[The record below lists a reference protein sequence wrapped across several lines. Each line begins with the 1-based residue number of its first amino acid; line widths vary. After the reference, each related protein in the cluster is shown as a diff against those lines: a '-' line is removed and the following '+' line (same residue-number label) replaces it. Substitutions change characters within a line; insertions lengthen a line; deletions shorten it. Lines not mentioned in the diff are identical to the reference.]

1 MEEKTFIEPAVSEE
15 FVLQVVILRQ
25 LHCSQ
30 NTSSHHSWLDSSV
43 KSKESTFT
51 IDLLGMPSES
61 FRRTNIR
68 LHSNFEE
75 VAWICE

>member
-1 MEEKTFIEPAVSEE
+1 MEEKAFIQPPVSKK
-15 FVLQVVILRQ
+15 FVLKVVILRQ

-30 NTSSHHSWLDSSV
+30 NAGSHHCWLNSSV
-43 KSKESTFT
+43 ESKETT
-51 IDLLGMPSES
+51 LRVDLLSMPSES
-61 FRRTNIR
+61 FRRASIR